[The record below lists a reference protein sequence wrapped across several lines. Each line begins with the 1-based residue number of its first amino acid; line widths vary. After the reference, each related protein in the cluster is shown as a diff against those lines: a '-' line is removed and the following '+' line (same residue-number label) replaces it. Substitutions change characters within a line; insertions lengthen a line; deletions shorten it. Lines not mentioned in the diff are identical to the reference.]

1 MRRILP
7 AMLALATMYL
17 VACGEEATSAPCG
30 RPPEGP
36 TVRLVYRVG
45 GENARGTA
53 ARVCTRL
60 RALGA
65 PRAEVSAAGGDRI
78 RIVVPDSAGAR
89 AAVDAAVGA
98 PSLGFHDWEP
108 SVLGRRGPA
117 APFAGA
123 TALFDAVETAST
135 PGRPAELLYLFD
147 PEGHPLAGPASSC
160 EELLAAYRH
169 EPGSASYAERSRCRA
184 RLRDLGGGGPP
195 SGSRVL
201 GTPDGVAVVE
211 DEAIPGQPPQ
221 LHRYFAIEDDA
232 ELTAAD
238 IENPRA
244 DADAVTGEPVVLF
257 DFTASGRQAF
267 KRLTGRVAARAKRV
281 AAAGDGPSESSFQH
295 FAIVLDN
302 RIVSLAAVDPV
313 ANPGGI
319 DAPGAQIGGIGSRQA
334 TRLLA
339 RRLAAGPLDAEL
351 ELVSVR

>member
-7 AMLALATMYL
+7 AMVALAAMYL
-17 VACGEEATSAPCG
+17 TACGETATSGPCG
-30 RPPEGP
+30 QPLEGP

-45 GENARGTA
+45 GDDARGTA
-53 ARVCTRL
+53 ARVCRRL
-60 RALGA
+60 RTLGA
-65 PRAEVSAAGGDRI
+65 PRAEVSAMGGDRI
-78 RIVVPDSAGAR
+78 RIVVPDTASGR

-108 SVLGRRGPA
+108 NVLGRRGPA

-123 TALFDAVETAST
+123 TALLDAVETTSA
-135 PGRPAELLYLFD
+135 PRRRAALLYLFD

-160 EELLAAYRH
+160 GELLAAYRR
-169 EPGSASYAERSRCRA
+169 EPGSASYPERSLCQT

-201 GTPDGVAVVE
+201 GTADRVAVVE

-221 LHRYFAIEDDA
+221 LHRYFAIEDDP
-232 ELTAAD
+232 ELSAAD
-238 IENPRA
+238 LENPRA

-257 DFTASGRQAF
+257 DFTPSGRRAF

-281 AAAGDGPSESSFQH
+281 AAAGGGPSESSFQH
-295 FAIVLDN
+295 FAIVLDK

-313 ANPGGI
+313 ANPDGI
-319 DAPGAQIGGIGSRQA
+319 DAPGAQIGGLGSREA

>member
-7 AMLALATMYL
+7 AMVALAAMYL
-17 VACGEEATSAPCG
+17 MACGEEANSAPCG
-30 RPPEGP
+30 QPLEGP
-36 TVRLVYRVG
+36 TLRLVYRAG
-45 GENARGTA
+45 GDDASGTA

-60 RALGA
+60 RTLGA
-65 PRAEVSAAGGDRI
+65 PRAEVSAVGGDRI
-78 RIVVPDSAGAR
+78 RIVVPDAANAR

-108 SVLGRRGPA
+108 NVLGRRGPA

-123 TALFDAVETAST
+123 TALFDAVETAAA
-135 PGRPAELLYLFD
+135 PRRRAALLYLFD
-147 PEGHPLAGPASSC
+147 PEGHPLAGPATSC
-160 EELLAAYRH
+160 GDLLSAYRR
-169 EPGSASYAERSRCRA
+169 EPGSASYPERSLCQA

-195 SGSRVL
+195 TGSRVL
-201 GTPDGVAVVE
+201 GIPDGVAVVE
-211 DEAIPGQPPQ
+211 DEAVPGQPPQ
-221 LHRYFAIEDDA
+221 LHRYFAIEDDP
-232 ELTAAD
+232 ELSAAD
-238 IENPRA
+238 IENPRP

-257 DFTASGRQAF
+257 DFTPSGRRAF

-281 AAAGDGPSESSFQH
+281 AAAGGGPSESSFQH
-295 FAIVLDN
+295 FAIVLDK

-313 ANPGGI
+313 ANPDGI
-319 DAPGAQIGGIGSRQA
+319 DAPGAQIGGLGSREA